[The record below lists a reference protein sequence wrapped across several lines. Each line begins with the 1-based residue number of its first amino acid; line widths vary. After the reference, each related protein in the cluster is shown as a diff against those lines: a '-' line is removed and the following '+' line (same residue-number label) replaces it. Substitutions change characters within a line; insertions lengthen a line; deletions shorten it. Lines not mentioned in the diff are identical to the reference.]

1 MTIQQPYA
9 YAILR
14 YVHDVTT
21 GEFVNVGVV
30 MHLPREVRLL
40 AKPRTTI
47 GRMREYVL
55 IWTERPLLLRCVLH
69 NALSTE

>member
-1 MTIQQPYA
+1 MTIQQPYT
-9 YAILR
+9 YTILR

-30 MHLPREVRLL
+30 MHLPREGRLL
-40 AKPRTTI
+40 AKARTPL
-47 GRMREYVL
+47 GGCGEYVL